1 MIASA
6 NGFADH
12 EDLVV
17 LVDPDDVVIGVAPK
31 LEAHRAG
38 WLHRA
43 VSVVL
48 FDDAGRLLIQ
58 RRAAGKYHCGGLWS
72 NTCCGHPLPGES
84 VAEAA
89 NRRLRQELGI
99 ADCRLTGASEFL
111 YYARVNH
118 GLVEHELDHVL
129 VGEWVGEVRPE
140 PSEVSAI
147 RWIDRTTLLGE
158 LADRPSRFTPWTE
171 RVALHAWR
179 HREELRI
186 LSR

>member
-1 MIASA
+1 MTASLT
-6 NGFADH
+6 GFASD

-31 LEAHRAG
+31 LEAHREG

-48 FDDAGRLLIQ
+48 FDGAGRVLIQ
-58 RRAAGKYHCGGLWS
+58 RRAERKYHSGGLWS

-84 VAEAA
+84 VVEAA

-99 ADCRLTGASEFL
+99 GDCRLTSASEFL
-111 YYARVNH
+111 YYARVNA

-129 VGEWVGEVRPE
+129 VGEWTGEVRPE

-147 RWIDRTTLLGE
+147 RWIDRATLLGE

-171 RVALHAWR
+171 SVALHAWR
-179 HREELRI
+179 HREELRM